1 MYQSKKEPQPIEL
14 QTISNVPELGAYIR
28 ERRKQYG
35 VSQRTISDLCKVNRS
50 AISRLERGK
59 LEWVSIATVL
69 KILNALN
76 VTMKLPTHTSV

>member
-1 MYQSKKEPQPIEL
+1 MYQSKKEPQQIEL

-28 ERRKQYG
+28 ELRKQYG

-59 LEWVSIATVL
+59 LEWVSFATVL
-69 KILNALN
+69 KILNTLN
-76 VTMKLPTHTSV
+76 VTIKLPTHLNV